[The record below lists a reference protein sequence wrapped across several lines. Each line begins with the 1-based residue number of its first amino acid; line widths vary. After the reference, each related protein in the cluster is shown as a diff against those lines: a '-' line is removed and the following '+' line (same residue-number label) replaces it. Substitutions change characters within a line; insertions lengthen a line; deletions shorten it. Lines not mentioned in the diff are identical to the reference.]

1 MEYREKKQLIRE
13 KKLMQ
18 MKQKR
23 ERREKQ
29 AVDKERKKDNLD
41 GKMNKC
47 GGLWHSE
54 DDLQRNT
61 AELNEKEKKDAIITQ
76 IKYRKVVLGTTVGD
90 KKLLQI
96 TSN

>member
-1 MEYREKKQLIRE
+1 
-13 KKLMQ
+13 MQ

-61 AELNEKEKKDAIITQ
+61 AELNEKK
-76 IKYRKVVLGTTVGD
+76 RKM
-90 KKLLQI
+90 Q
-96 TSN
+96 